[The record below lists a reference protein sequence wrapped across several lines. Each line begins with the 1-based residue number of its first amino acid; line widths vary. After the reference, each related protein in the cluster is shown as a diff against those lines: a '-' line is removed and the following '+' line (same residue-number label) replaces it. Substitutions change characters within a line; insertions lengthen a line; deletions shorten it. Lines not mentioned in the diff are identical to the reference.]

1 MRPSKYFYDKPLP
14 KYLDSKTVSLKFH
27 PLKHIIP
34 IVTINI
40 LLGRRGVERGG
51 IKIPGKLGRGG
62 RAGWGRWRWGGDPN
76 SDKNFDERSRV
87 AILF

>member
-14 KYLDSKTVSLKFH
+14 KYLDSKTVPKKAFFS
-27 PLKHIIP
+27 
-34 IVTINI
+34 
-40 LLGRRGVERGG
+40 RWYY
-51 IKIPGKLGRGG
+51 IKCTGKLGRGG